1 MRTSTSALA
10 LVALAANL
18 AAAAPVKKPRW
29 NEWVPEDYLVSLGV
43 RPYYLIQNM
52 TDSPLKQQLEA
63 CYNKPV
69 SITGW
74 SIGHRGGGT
83 LQIPEET
90 TQSTQAGARM
100 GAGVLETPF
109 TPANATAPAN
119 ALCCTADITI
129 AEYGTLCSKM
139 DGFNKSATN
148 VKDYQHGTPSF
159 RTDLYNTCGQVMT
172 LESYIDLV
180 DSLPGYRNYTPEL
193 KTPPKAVPMP
203 FNGYTQMQY
212 ARDMINTFIRKGI
225 APERVWAQS
234 FNPADIYL
242 WLNEFPEFG
251 AQAVYL
257 DEDADDASN
266 FTAAVAKMPGLK
278 AAGVNIIA
286 PPYNYLLAIG
296 GPNNDSIVPSAYA
309 MAAKDAGLDIISWSF
324 ERSGPLDNVLADDDY
339 YWESIAPIISYD
351 GQAFEALDVL
361 GRQIG
366 IVGMFAD
373 WSATVSYYANCFDL
387 KGPIGGSYY

>member
-1 MRTSTSALA
+1 
-10 LVALAANL
+10 
-18 AAAAPVKKPRW
+18 
-29 NEWVPEDYLVSLGV
+29 
-43 RPYYLIQNM
+43 
-52 TDSPLKQQLEA
+52 
-63 CYNKPV
+63 
-69 SITGW
+69 
-74 SIGHRGGGT
+74 
-83 LQIPEET
+83 
-90 TQSTQAGARM
+90 
-100 GAGVLETPF
+100 
-109 TPANATAPAN
+109 
-119 ALCCTADITI
+119 
-129 AEYGTLCSKM
+129 M
-139 DGFNKSATN
+139 DGFNKTATN

-225 APERVWAQS
+225 SPERVWAQS

-278 AAGVNIIA
+278 ANGVNIIA
-286 PPYNYLLAIG
+286 PPYNYLLSIG
-296 GPNNDSIVPSAYA
+296 GPNNDTIVPSPYA
-309 MAAKDAGLDIISWSF
+309 IAAKEAGLDIISWSF

-339 YWESIAPIISYD
+339 YWSSIAPIISYD
-351 GQAFEALDVL
+351 GQAYEALDVL
-361 GRQIG
+361 GREIG
-366 IVGMFAD
+366 IIGMFAD

-387 KGPIGGSYY
+387 PGPVGGSYY